1 MASFM
6 QEARRTVATVALFG
20 GLCAVAMAAVAEVGD
35 AERETDVFDLGVVE
49 GTPVSD
55 MVVIGHSGTTRLA
68 YPGVDRITS
77 EELRLHER
85 WDATDALN
93 LLPGVMIENIGNR
106 NERVVFIRGFD
117 SRQIPLFV
125 DGIPVY
131 VPYNGSIDLG
141 RFTNFDL
148 AEIHVTKAFTSVL
161 YGPNT
166 LGGSINLVSRRP
178 RDAFEGNLLAGVG
191 FDDNWAQNVHRLS
204 ANLGTN
210 RGSWYAQGGASVMD
224 QSHFRVS
231 SDYEPGG
238 AEDGGRRDN
247 SDFKDTKFSFKFGLT
262 PNDTDEYALSY
273 YRQESEK
280 GTPPY
285 GGQFNVPRRFWRW
298 PLYDKE
304 SLYFLSRTG
313 FGSGH
318 YVRTRAYYDKF
329 DNLLRS
335 FDNDTYTT
343 QNAGFAFNSTY
354 DDYTW
359 GGGTE
364 VGFDLGPSHLL
375 KFAASFKR
383 DFHREQDDDDEP
395 WEKFEDMTYSVGVE
409 DTWTLSEATAFI
421 AGVSWNRQ
429 ESRRADQKAPDGTIL
444 PFPTGSDSAPNVQLG
459 LFHDLS
465 DATSVH
471 ASVGRKT
478 RFPTIS
484 NRFSG
489 RFGSALPNPDLKAE
503 TSTNYEL
510 GFERRHG
517 GLKYGGAV
525 FLSQLEDAIQS
536 VSIAPELCMNPP
548 CSQPQ
553 NIEEQDNKGV
563 ELFMDAAVSPNVDL
577 HFDYTYLDRE
587 NKTRPD
593 VRPIDTPRHKAAAYF
608 LYRPLTALEVIAST
622 IYESSRISEST
633 GVRGVDSFTVV
644 NLKGSWRVRPD
655 LAVEFGANN
664 IADRDYAYD
673 EGFPEPGRNWFL
685 NLHYRFRE

>member
-1 MASFM
+1 MADPMHGSS
-6 QEARRTVATVALFG
+6 ALRAVFAVMLL
-20 GLCAVAMAAVAEVGD
+20 GLAAPAHADAGDVAEAG
-35 AERETDVFDLGVVE
+35 DVFDLGVVE
-49 GTPVSD
+49 VTARSD
-55 MVVIGHSGTTRLA
+55 RTSLE
-68 YPGVDRITS
+68 YPTVELITS
-77 EELRLHER
+77 EEIFLHER
-85 WDATDALN
+85 WDATAAMN

-141 RFTNFDL
+141 RFTTFDL

-178 RDAFEGNLLAGVG
+178 REALEADVLAGVG
-191 FDDNWAQNVHRLS
+191 FDDNWAQNVHRVA
-204 ANLGTN
+204 ANLGSN
-210 RGSWYAQGGASVMD
+210 QGSWYVQGGASLVD
-224 QSHFRVS
+224 RSHFRVS
-231 SDYEPGG
+231 RDFTPGG

-247 SDFKDTKFSFKFGLT
+247 SDMKDTKFSFKVGLT
-262 PNDTDEYALSY
+262 PNVTDEYALSY
-273 YRQESEK
+273 YRQESDR

-285 GGQFNVPRRFWRW
+285 GGQFNVAQRFWRW
-298 PLYDKE
+298 PVYDKE
-304 SLYFLSRTG
+304 SLYFLSRTS
-313 FGSGH
+313 FGDGH

-335 FDNDTYTT
+335 FDNNTYTT
-343 QNAGFAFNSTY
+343 QNARFAFNSTY

-383 DFHREQDDDDEP
+383 DFHREQDDDGEP
-395 WEKFEDMTYSVGVE
+395 WEKFEDLTTSVAVE
-409 DTWTLSEATAFI
+409 DTWTFSDATTFI
-421 AGVSWNRQ
+421 AGVGYNRQ

-465 DATSVH
+465 ETTSVH
-471 ASVGRKT
+471 VTAGRKT

-503 TSTNYEL
+503 TSNNYEV
-510 GFERRHG
+510 GFERQHG
-517 GLKYGGAV
+517 GLKYGSAV
-525 FLSQLEDAIQS
+525 FLSQVEDAIQS
-536 VSIAPELCMNPP
+536 VSIAPELCMSPP

-553 NIEEQDNKGV
+553 NVEEQDNQGV
-563 ELFMDAAVSPNVDL
+563 ELFVDAALSPNVDF
-577 HFDYTYLDRE
+577 HFDYTYLDRQ

-593 VRPIDTPRHKAAAYF
+593 VRPIDTPRHKAFAYF
-608 LYRPLTALEVIAST
+608 LYRPLVDLELIASAV
-622 IYESSRISEST
+622 YEGRRISEST
-633 GVRGVDSFTVV
+633 GLRGVDAFTVL
-644 NLKGSWRVRPD
+644 NLKASWLVRKD

-664 IADRDYAYD
+664 IADQDYAYD

-685 NLHYRFRE
+685 NLHYRFKE